1 MLRKPSVLI
10 LLVAAFAA
18 VPGAQQ
24 PTERLDYAAIA
35 QIRDEGLSRSQA
47 MDTLFWLTDRYGPR
61 VTGSPAFEEAG
72 AWAMKKMTEWGLTD
86 VHREEWDFGRGWSL
100 VRFSAHMTEPQ
111 VQVLIGL
118 PKTWSVGTEGPVTA
132 DVVRVTATSEA
143 DLAKYKGQL
152 KGRIVLSQPARAV
165 RMLEGP
171 FIVRMDGDLAK
182 EAETT
187 PIPAPRG
194 QRGRGGA
201 EAAGGRGRGA
211 AEDAADQPAGG
222 GRPSTGSGQASP
234 QQFLQRL
241 QQFYKDEGVV
251 AVFDRGS
258 DSDTANM
265 GSNLSVNQQHPDGGT
280 IFPGTVNRAAADG
293 VPQVTLAVEHYN
305 RMVRLLDHNVPVKVE
320 LDLKVQFHESA
331 KGYNFVGEIPGSDL
345 ASEVVLLGAHFD
357 SHSFATGATDNAT
370 GSTAMLEAARI
381 IKSLGLKPRR
391 TIRVALWGGEEQGLL
406 GSRAYALAHFGDP
419 QTMQLKPEH
428 AKLAAYFNL
437 DNGTG
442 KIRGIWMQS
451 NLAVR
456 PIFEQWIAP
465 LQDLGVTIL
474 GPRSVTSTDHVSFD
488 NLGLPGF
495 QFVQD
500 RLEYNA
506 RTHHSNMDTYDRVQR
521 EDMVQQATVAAI
533 FAYNAAMRDEKLPRK
548 ALPST
553 QRGGRGS
560 AAGQR

>member
-1 MLRKPSVLI
+1 MIRKTSVLI

-18 VPGAQQ
+18 IPTAQQ
-24 PTERLDYAAIA
+24 PSEKLDYAAIA

-47 MDTLFWLTDRYGPR
+47 METLWWLTDRYGPR

-72 AWAMKKMTEWGLTD
+72 AWAMKKMTDWGLTN

-118 PKTWSVGTEGPVTA
+118 PKTWSVGTEGPVSA
-132 DVVRVTATSEA
+132 DVVRVSATSEV

-152 KGRIVLSQPARAV
+152 KGKIVLSQPARAV

-171 FIVRMDGDLAK
+171 FIVRMDGELAK

-187 PIPAPRG
+187 PIPA
-194 QRGRGGA
+194 Q
-201 EAAGGRGRGA
+201 
-211 AEDAADQPAGG
+211 
-222 GRPSTGSGQASP
+222 RPSTGSGQAGRGRGEDAGDQP
-234 QQFLQRL
+234 AGGGRGQAQQFQQRL
-241 QQFYKDEGVV
+241 LQFYKDEGVV

-280 IFPGTVNRAAADG
+280 IFPGTVNRAAAAG

-305 RMVRLLDHNVPVKVE
+305 RMVRLIEHNVPIKVE
-320 LDLKVQFHESA
+320 LDLKVQFHENA
-331 KGYNFVGEIPGSDL
+331 KGYNFVGDIPGTDL

-381 IKSLGLKPRR
+381 IKTLGLKPRR

-474 GPRSVTSTDHVSFD
+474 GPRSVSSTDHVSFD

-506 RTHHSNMDTYDRVQR
+506 RTHHSNMDTYDRIQR
-521 EDMVQQATVAAI
+521 DDMVQQATVAAI
-533 FAYNAAMRDEKLPRK
+533 FAYDAAMRDEKLPRK
-548 ALPST
+548 ALPPA

-560 AAGQR
+560 TASER